1 MRYRELG
8 GTGLKVSVIGLGTWQ
23 FGGEW
28 GRSFGEAEAAA
39 ILVKARDLGINLID
53 TAECYGPD
61 HLSESLIGRCLP
73 GRREDWI
80 IATKFGHRFTAHNQ
94 RDFAWSPAEV
104 TAQLEGSLRA
114 LRTDYVDL
122 YQFHSG
128 GDADYFRED
137 LWSALQAHVRS
148 GKIRHLGVSIS
159 SQGENLAQVEAAPR
173 FGVSAV
179 QLVYNRLDQGPE
191 ARVLPACA
199 RLNLGALA
207 RVPLAS
213 GYLSGKYRPGH
224 SFPADDVRASHD
236 PAKAAARIA
245 KALEIARDEVPPG
258 MDMAR
263 WALAWCLRRPEVTAV
278 IPGAKDPAQVE
289 RNAAAAEVEWPPA
302 SGGPSA
308 E

>member
-8 GTGLKVSVIGLGTWQ
+8 DTGLKVSVIGLGTWQ

-28 GRSFGEAEAAA
+28 GRAYGPAEAGA
-39 ILVKARDLGINLID
+39 ILGRARELGINLID

-61 HLSESLIGRCLP
+61 HLSESLIGQSLP

-80 IATKFGHRFTAHNQ
+80 IATKFGHRFTGHNQ
-94 RDFAWSPAEV
+94 RDAAWAV
-104 TAQLEGSLRA
+104 DQVAVQLEASLRA

-128 GDADYFRED
+128 SDADFFREE
-137 LWSALQAHVRS
+137 LWAALQAQVRA

-159 SQGENLAQVEAAPR
+159 SQAENLSQVEAAPR
-173 FGVSAV
+173 FGARAV
-179 QLVYNRLDQGPE
+179 QVVYNRLDDGPE

-199 RLNLGALA
+199 RLRLGALA

-224 SFPADDVRASHD
+224 IFPADDVRSSQNA
-236 PAKAAARIA
+236 AKAAARME
-245 KALEIARDEVPPG
+245 KALEIGRTEVPAG

-289 RNAAAAEVEWPPA
+289 LNAAAADVAWPP
-302 SGGPSA
+302 
-308 E
+308 

>member
-28 GRSFGEAEAAA
+28 GRAFGEAEAAA
-39 ILVKARDLGINLID
+39 ILGKARDLGINLID

-61 HLSESLIGRCLP
+61 HLSESLIGRTLP

-80 IATKFGHRFTAHNQ
+80 IATKFGHRFTGHN
-94 RDFAWSPAEV
+94 RREAAWTPEEV
-104 TAQLEGSLRA
+104 TAQLEASLRA

-128 GDADYFRED
+128 ADADYFREEM
-137 LWSALQAHVRS
+137 WTTLQAHVRA

-159 SQGENLAQVEAAPR
+159 SQAENLAQVEAAPR
-173 FGVSAV
+173 FGARAV

-199 RLNLGALA
+199 RLGLGVLA

-224 SFPADDVRASHD
+224 SFPGDDVRASQD
-236 PAKAAARIA
+236 PDKTAARIA
-245 KALEIARDEVPPG
+245 KAVEIGRAEVPAG
-258 MDMAR
+258 MEMAR

-278 IPGAKDPAQVE
+278 IPGAKDPSQVE
-289 RNAAAAEVEWPPA
+289 SNAAAAGVSWPP
-302 SGGPSA
+302 
-308 E
+308 